1 MTENEARVRADVLL
15 LKLGSKAAYVNSRYA
30 MYEQNYLPRPFPT
43 IVPEKFRQLIHV
55 LGWATKSVNML
66 SDRVV
71 FEQFGNDII
80 NANQIWDYNDG
91 DVLSDSLVLS
101 ALISSCSFIY
111 ISADADGY
119 PRLQAI
125 DGSRATGVMDPQ
137 THMLS
142 EGVAVLERDSLSLPV
157 KTAYFTPEETF
168 VFDNEG
174 NVSRYDNP
182 TGYPLLVPV
191 CHRPSEVK
199 PFGRSRITPAS
210 IGYIHDA
217 ALVLMRTHC
226 AGEFYAFPQKYALGL
241 SNEVEFD
248 EAQAT
253 MAAFLKVTQDENGEK
268 PTFGQFQQASMTPYI
283 DELKSKAA
291 LFAGENDMTIDDLG
305 FSTDNPAT
313 RESIEA
319 AHESLRMSARKAQRS
334 FGSGFKNAAFLA
346 ACLRDGKKY
355 GRQIMANITCEW
367 RPIFEPSP
375 SSLSGIGDA
384 VTKIQ
389 QAFPDYFTEDK
400 LHRMTG
406 M

>member
-1 MTENEARVRADVLL
+1 MTEKEARVRADVLL
-15 LKLGSKAAYVNSRYA
+15 VKLGSKAAYVSSRYA
-30 MYEQNYLPRPFPT
+30 MYEQDYLPRPFPT

-71 FEQFGNDII
+71 FEQFGNDMI

-125 DGSRATGVMDPQ
+125 DGSRATGVIDPQ

-142 EGVAVLERDSLSLPV
+142 EGVAVLERDSLNLPT

-182 TGYPLLVPV
+182 TGYPMLVPV

-199 PFGRSRITPAS
+199 PFGRSRITPSS

-241 SNEVEFD
+241 SSEVEFD

-355 GRQIMANITCEW
+355 GRQIMADITCEW

>member
-15 LKLGSKAAYVNSRYA
+15 LKLGSKAAYVSSRYE
-30 MYEQNYLPRPFPT
+30 MYEQTYLPRPFPT

-71 FEQFGNDII
+71 FEKFGNDII

-125 DGSRATGVMDPQ
+125 DGSRATGVIDPQ

-142 EGVAVLERDSLSLPV
+142 EGVVVLERDSLNLPT

-182 TGYPLLVPV
+182 TGSPLLVPV

-199 PFGRSRITPAS
+199 PFGRSRITSAS

-241 SNEVEFD
+241 SSEVEFD
-248 EAQAT
+248 ETQAT

-268 PTFGQFQQASMTPYI
+268 PSFGQFQQASMTPYI
-283 DELKSKAA
+283 DELRSKAA

-346 ACLRDGKKY
+346 ACLRDGRKY
-355 GRQIMANITCEW
+355 GRQIMADITCEW

>member
-1 MTENEARVRADVLL
+1 MTEKEARVRADVLL

-30 MYEQNYLPRPFPT
+30 MYEQDYLPRPFPT

-125 DGSRATGVMDPQ
+125 DGSRATGVIDPQ

-241 SNEVEFD
+241 SSEVAFD
-248 EAQAT
+248 ETKAT
-253 MAAFLKVTQDENGEK
+253 MAAFLKITQDENGEK
-268 PTFGQFQQASMTPYI
+268 PTFGQFQQASMAPYI
-283 DELKSKAA
+283 DELRSKAA

-346 ACLRDGKKY
+346 ACLRDGRKY
-355 GRQIMANITCEW
+355 GRQIMADITCEW

>member
-1 MTENEARVRADVLL
+1 MTEKEARVRSDVLL
-15 LKLGSKAAYVNSRYA
+15 LKLGLKAAYVSSRYA
-30 MYEQNYLPRPFPT
+30 MYEQDYLPRPFPT

-55 LGWATKSVNML
+55 MGWATKSVNML

-125 DGSRATGVMDPQ
+125 DGSRATGVIDPQ

-142 EGVAVLERDSLSLPV
+142 EGVAVLERDSLSLPT

-182 TGYPLLVPV
+182 TGFPLLVPV

-241 SNEVEFD
+241 SSEVEFD

-283 DELKSKAA
+283 DELRSKAA

-334 FGSGFKNAAFLA
+334 FGSGLKNAAFLA

-355 GRQIMANITCEW
+355 GRQIMADITCEW

-389 QAFPDYFTEDK
+389 QAFPNYFTEDK

>member
-1 MTENEARVRADVLL
+1 MTEKEARVRSDVLL
-15 LKLGSKAAYVNSRYA
+15 LKLGLKAAYVSSRYA
-30 MYEQNYLPRPFPT
+30 MYEQDYLPRPFPT

-55 LGWATKSVNML
+55 MGWATKSVNML

-125 DGSRATGVMDPQ
+125 DGSRATGVIDPQ

-142 EGVAVLERDSLSLPV
+142 EGVAVLERDSLSLPT

-182 TGYPLLVPV
+182 TGFPLLVPV

-241 SNEVEFD
+241 SSEVEFD

-283 DELKSKAA
+283 DELRSKAA

-346 ACLRDGKKY
+346 ACLRDGRKY
-355 GRQIMANITCEW
+355 GRQIMADITCEW

>member
-1 MTENEARVRADVLL
+1 MTEKEARVRSDVLL
-15 LKLGSKAAYVNSRYA
+15 LKLGSKAAYVSSRYA
-30 MYEQNYLPRPFPT
+30 MYEQDYLPRPFPT

-55 LGWATKSVNML
+55 MGWATKSVNML

-71 FEQFGNDII
+71 FEKFGNDII

-125 DGSRATGVMDPQ
+125 DGSRATGVIDPQ

-142 EGVAVLERDSLSLPV
+142 EGVAVLERDSLSLPT

-182 TGYPLLVPV
+182 TGFPLLVPV

-241 SNEVEFD
+241 SSEVEFD

-283 DELKSKAA
+283 DELRSKAA

-346 ACLRDGKKY
+346 ACLRDGRKY
-355 GRQIMANITCEW
+355 GRQIMADITCEW

>member
-15 LKLGSKAAYVNSRYA
+15 VKLGSKSAYVSSRYA
-30 MYEQNYLPRPFPT
+30 MYEQDYLPRPFPT

-111 ISADADGY
+111 ISADTDGY

-125 DGSRATGVMDPQ
+125 DGSRATGVIDPQ

-142 EGVAVLERDSLSLPV
+142 EGVAVLERDSLSLPT

-241 SNEVEFD
+241 SSEVEFD

-283 DELKSKAA
+283 DELRSKAA

-346 ACLRDGKKY
+346 ACLRDGRKY
-355 GRQIMANITCEW
+355 GRQIMADITCEW

>member
-1 MTENEARVRADVLL
+1 MTENEARVRADLL
-15 LKLGSKAAYVNSRYA
+15 LVKLGSKSAYVSSRYA
-30 MYEQNYLPRPFPT
+30 MYEQDYLPRPFPT

-91 DVLSDSLVLS
+91 DILSDSLVLS

-125 DGSRATGVMDPQ
+125 DGSRATGVIDPQ

-174 NVSRYDNP
+174 NVSRYENP
-182 TGYPLLVPV
+182 TGFPLLVPV

-241 SNEVEFD
+241 SSEVEFD

-268 PTFGQFQQASMTPYI
+268 PSFGQFQQASMTPYI
-283 DELKSKAA
+283 DELRSKAA

-346 ACLRDGKKY
+346 ACLRDGRKY
-355 GRQIMANITCEW
+355 GRQIMADITCEW

>member
-1 MTENEARVRADVLL
+1 MTEKEARVRSDVLL
-15 LKLGSKAAYVNSRYA
+15 SKLGSKAAYVSSRYA
-30 MYEQNYLPRPFPT
+30 MYEQDYLPRPFPT
-43 IVPEKFRQLIHV
+43 IVPEKFQQLIHV

-125 DGSRATGVMDPQ
+125 DGSRATGVIDPQ

-142 EGVAVLERDSLSLPV
+142 EGVAVLERDSLSLPT

-182 TGYPLLVPV
+182 TGFPLLVPV

-241 SNEVEFD
+241 SSEVEFD

-283 DELKSKAA
+283 DELRSKAA

-346 ACLRDGKKY
+346 ACLRDGRKY
-355 GRQIMANITCEW
+355 GRQIMADITCEW